1 MGFMDFVVVILLTKY
16 IFNVECLF
24 FELLLMLEMDQIKSQ
39 PGVAWGNV
47 KIEDTSFIYF
57 FDNNCQFFIEL
68 PFFIKV
74 LYHKARDFLV
84 ASIWSFFKYII

>member
-1 MGFMDFVVVILLTKY
+1 
-16 IFNVECLF
+16 
-24 FELLLMLEMDQIKSQ
+24 MLEIDQIKSQ

-47 KIEDTSFIYF
+47 KIEDTS

-84 ASIWSFFKYII
+84 ASIWSFF